1 LLASTYIFLTVFSC
15 LIGTWFGMLI
25 SK

>member
-1 LLASTYIFLTVFSC
+1 LLASTYILLTVFSC
-15 LIGTWFGMLI
+15 LAGTWFGMLI